1 MAGVGS
7 YQKNSGHEPVR
18 RPLDEIAKKNSSS
31 SSLFSLFSAV
41 VVELNDFKPLL
52 LLLFRNGCDDFRV
65 LVSTEFVCLGM
76 IRLGFTESRLS

>member
-41 VVELNDFKPLL
+41 VVELNDLKPLL
-52 LLLFRNGCDDFRV
+52 LWFRNGCDDFRL
-65 LVSTEFVCLGM
+65 LVSTEFDCLGM
-76 IRLGFTESRLS
+76 I